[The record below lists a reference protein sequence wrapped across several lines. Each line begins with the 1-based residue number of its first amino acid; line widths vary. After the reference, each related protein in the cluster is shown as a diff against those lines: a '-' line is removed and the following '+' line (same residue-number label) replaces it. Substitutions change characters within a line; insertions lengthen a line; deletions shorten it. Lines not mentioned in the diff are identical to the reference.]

1 MENSLEITG
10 KTVDE
15 AIQKGLAQLGL
26 ARDQV
31 DVETVRESSR
41 GVFGLGSED
50 AVVRLTARPVQGTSP
65 ATANAGAANPLPTGH
80 SVAPHA
86 SADIA
91 KETLETLVHG
101 MGLSAHVEARPG
113 EEPDTLILNI
123 EGNDLGVLIGR
134 RGETLHDLEFI
145 TRLLVQQR
153 TQGMVKLTVDVE
165 NYRTRRDHQL
175 RELATRMGE
184 RVETSKQPITLEAMP
199 PNERRI
205 VHLALRDHA
214 TVMTQSIGEGEHRRV
229 MILPKK

>member
-1 MENSLEITG
+1 MEHSLEITG

-15 AIQKGLAQLGL
+15 AIEKGLEQLGL

-31 DVETVRESSR
+31 EIEIMRESSR
-41 GVFGLGSED
+41 GVFGLGGDD
-50 AVVRLTARPVQGTSP
+50 ASVRLTARAAQNAIPSAAP
-65 ATANAGAANPLPTGH
+65 AGNAAG
-80 SVAPHA
+80 
-86 SADIA
+86 IA
-91 KETLETLVHG
+91 QETLETLVRG
-101 MGLSAHVEARPG
+101 MGLNARVETRPG
-113 EEPDTLILNI
+113 DEPDSLVLNI

-145 TRLLVQQR
+145 TRLLVSQR

-175 RELATRMGE
+175 RDLGLRMAE
-184 RVETSKQPITLEAMP
+184 RVEASKQPITLEAMP

-214 TVMTQSIGEGEHRRV
+214 TVTTQSIGEGEHRRV